1 MATATAR
8 AEIELAKKEASMRI
22 ASANQRR
29 KASGTERMLVRKATL
44 VGTAGVYG
52 VLNRMGVP
60 VEIAGFP
67 VKLAI
72 STAANLAEAMT
83 GGNTQ
88 AVMAGIADATTAIYV
103 ERSITTGTV
112 IAGDYEVGA
121 EDDEIIEVEADD
133 GGQLD

>member
-1 MATATAR
+1 MATAAAR

-22 ASANQRR
+22 ASATQRR
-29 KASGTERMLVRKATL
+29 KASSTERMLVRKATL

-112 IAGDYEVGA
+112 IAGEGYEVGA
-121 EDDEIIEVEADD
+121 ADDEIIEVEAD